1 MPCVVGGVVGA
12 NSLSGKAIF
21 ARLHDQM
28 IARRVRLACGLVMF
42 SFVAG
47 HLTMHAF
54 GNISWRAMEAA
65 TRVHDFVWHSKIG
78 TCVLY
83 LAFLFHFGLAL
94 WALYDR
100 RSFRMSAGEWAR
112 LLLGFSIV
120 PLLLHHVV
128 AGRWVYSTFGVSR
141 TYDVVL
147 TVFFGFVPW
156 WGWRQITVWLRI
168 KPSYHRFQ
176 PTLLAL
182 AVMLPT
188 LALLGIWQGA
198 REALAYGR
206 AHPEWLQNLIR
217 EGHLR
222 DATVNGPS
230 WDMEVRLYWVYGAL
244 IALVF
249 VARGVRWLIERR
261 KGSVDISYPSGQ
273 RVHIPRGYSVLDA
286 SRRAR
291 IPHAS
296 ICGGRGRCT
305 TCRVRVLRGQKG
317 LPKPSPSELAALARF
332 GASSNV
338 RLACQLRPRSDV
350 SVLLLLPP
358 NVTAYDRR
366 RLSAD
371 ARGSEQFAVIMF
383 VDIRHSTS
391 IVEKRLPFDVVFVLN
406 HFFEAVAGAVIEEQ
420 GSPNQFLGD
429 GMMAVFGIDAQ
440 PRDAC
445 RHAFRAVRRVIER
458 LDELNARLADEL
470 VQPISIGIGLHAGTV
485 IFGELGYRDNFVLT
499 AIGDT
504 VHVAARLQDLTK
516 EYKCELVVSDEVAR
530 TAEMDLSTFALRN
543 VQVRGREAHIKVRTI
558 EAIRAL
564 PANIS

>member
-1 MPCVVGGVVGA
+1 
-12 NSLSGKAIF
+12 
-21 ARLHDQM
+21 M
-28 IARRVRLACGLVMF
+28 IGRRVRLACGLIMF

-47 HLTMHAF
+47 HLMMHAL

-78 TCVLY
+78 TFVLY
-83 LAFLFHFGLAL
+83 GAFLFHFGLAL

-100 RSFRMSAGEWAR
+100 RSFRMSAGEWVR

-120 PLLLHHVV
+120 PLLLHHAV
-128 AGRWVYSTFGVSR
+128 AGRWVYSIFGISR

-147 TVFFGFVPW
+147 SVFFGFVPW
-156 WGWRQITVWLRI
+156 WGWRQIAVLLIAWTHGCLGIHIWLRI
-168 KPSYHRFQ
+168 RPSYHRFQ
-176 PTLLAL
+176 PVLLAF

-206 AHPEWLQNLIR
+206 AHPEWLQNLNR

-230 WDMEVRLYWVYGAL
+230 WDMEVQLYWVYGAL
-244 IALVF
+244 VALVF
-249 VARGVRWLIERR
+249 IARGVRWIIERR
-261 KGSVDISYPSGQ
+261 KGSVGISYPSGQ
-273 RVHIPRGYSVLDA
+273 LVHIPKGYSVLDA
-286 SRRAR
+286 SRLAR

-305 TCRVRVLRGQKG
+305 TCRVRVLRGQNG
-317 LPKPSPSELAALARF
+317 LPKPSPSELAALARL
-332 GASSNV
+332 GAGSNV
-338 RLACQLRPRSDV
+338 RLACQLRPRSDL
-350 SVLLLLPP
+350 SILLLLPP

-371 ARGSEQFAVIMF
+371 TRGSEQFAAIMF

-391 IVEKRLPFDVVFVLN
+391 IVEKRLPFDVVFILN
-406 HFFEAVAGAVIEEQ
+406 HFFEAVAGAVLEEQ
-420 GSPNQFLGD
+420 GLPNQFLGD

-445 RHAFRAVRRVIER
+445 RHAFRALRRVIDR
-458 LDELNARLADEL
+458 LDEINAKLADEL

-485 IFGELGYRDNFVLT
+485 IFGELGYRNNFVLT

-516 EYKCELVVSDEVAR
+516 RYKCELVVSDEVA
-530 TAEMDLSTFALRN
+530 TKAEIDLSTFALHN
-543 VQVRGREAHIKVRTI
+543 VRVRGRQAYIKVRTI
-558 EAIRAL
+558 EVIRAL
-564 PANIS
+564 PA